1 MTTKNFDDVLT
12 TTRDARG
19 VVTLTLNDPAR
30 FNALGAEMLS
40 ALQQALD
47 DAGRDESVRVVVLAA
62 AGKAFCAGH
71 NLKDMA
77 ANPELA
83 YYQKLFA
90 QCSRMM
96 LTIHKLPVPVIARVQ
111 GMATAAGCQ
120 LVAQCDLAVA
130 ADSASFATSGIHYGL
145 FCATPSVPLVRNV
158 PAKRAMEMLLTGDFI
173 DAPTALAQ
181 GLLNRVVPADALD
194 AEVEKLVESIL
205 QKPRVAVAMGKALVY
220 QQRELG
226 IDAAYQ
232 LAGQTM
238 ATTETPMLEDVGR
251 WAEAFLRPTV
261 LVEFAALAA
270 CLGLAWLLVSLL
282 QRGLHRG
289 DPRSI
294 LFGTRIVDGALF
306 PLALL
311 CLAYVARTVLLQWV
325 PLAVFKV
332 AVPVL
337 VSLVVIRIGV
347 KVLQVAYP
355 DAAWVRP
362 IERSISWL
370 AWLGMVLWVTGLLP
384 LVLEE

>member
-1 MTTKNFDDVLT
+1 MTTSNDFLLQ

-30 FNALGAEMLS
+30 FNALGTEMLT
-40 ALQQALD
+40 ALQQALE
-47 DAGRDESVRVVVLAA
+47 DAGRDESVRVVVIAA

-77 ANPELA
+77 AQPELA

-96 LTIHKLPVPVIARVQ
+96 LTIHKLPIPVIARVQ

-173 DAPTALAQ
+173 DAATALAQ
-181 GLLNRVVPADALD
+181 GLVNRVVPADALD
-194 AEVEKLVESIL
+194 AEVEKLVLSIV

-226 IDAAYQ
+226 IEAAYQ
-232 LAGQTM
+232 LAGHAM
-238 ATTETPMLEDVGR
+238 AANMMDEAAQEGAR
-251 WAEAFLRPTV
+251 AFAEKRPP
-261 LVEFAALAA
+261 
-270 CLGLAWLLVSLL
+270 AWKK
-282 QRGLHRG
+282 
-289 DPRSI
+289 P
-294 LFGTRIVDGALF
+294 
-306 PLALL
+306 
-311 CLAYVARTVLLQWV
+311 
-325 PLAVFKV
+325 
-332 AVPVL
+332 
-337 VSLVVIRIGV
+337 
-347 KVLQVAYP
+347 
-355 DAAWVRP
+355 
-362 IERSISWL
+362 
-370 AWLGMVLWVTGLLP
+370 
-384 LVLEE
+384 

>member
-1 MTTKNFDDVLT
+1 MTTSNTGELLQI
-12 TTRDARG
+12 TRDARG

-30 FNALGAEMLS
+30 FNALGSEMLA

-47 DAGRDESVRVVVLAA
+47 DAGRDESVRLVVLAA

-77 ANPELA
+77 AHPELA

-181 GLLNRVVPADALD
+181 GLVNRVVPADALD
-194 AEVEKLVESIL
+194 AEVEQLVQSIL

-232 LAGQTM
+232 LAGPTM
-238 ATTETPMLEDVGR
+238 AANMMDAAAQEG
-251 WAEAFLRPTV
+251 
-261 LVEFAALAA
+261 ALAFA
-270 CLGLAWLLVSLL
+270 EKRQPAWK
-282 QRGLHRG
+282 R
-289 DPRSI
+289 
-294 LFGTRIVDGALF
+294 
-306 PLALL
+306 
-311 CLAYVARTVLLQWV
+311 
-325 PLAVFKV
+325 
-332 AVPVL
+332 
-337 VSLVVIRIGV
+337 
-347 KVLQVAYP
+347 
-355 DAAWVRP
+355 
-362 IERSISWL
+362 
-370 AWLGMVLWVTGLLP
+370 
-384 LVLEE
+384 